1 MIDYLY
7 NSPDKTEI
15 NQKPLR
21 SLNRAIKLSQG
32 EFSLILAKCDRHSRR
47 GQIVKRLQQMSAFP
61 IEQLT
66 LHPSV
71 KTLFTTIQTA
81 LKSQQPPAL
90 MVFGLESVIAIDE
103 LLIATN
109 LMRNEFSKEFSF
121 PLILWVNDEI
131 LQKMRQLAPDF
142 RSWATSPICFLEEK
156 KCFPIT
162 A

>member
-7 NSPDKTEI
+7 HPPDKTPI
-15 NQKPLR
+15 NQAAFR

-32 EFSLILAKCDRHSRR
+32 EFSLILAKCDRPSRSR
-47 GQIVKRLQQMSAFP
+47 QIIKQLQQTSGLP
-61 IEQLT
+61 IKQLT

-81 LKSQQPPAL
+81 LNSQQPPAL
-90 MVFGLESVIAIDE
+90 IIFGLESVVAIDE

-121 PLILWVNDEI
+121 PLILWVNDEL

-142 RSWATSPICFLEEK
+142 RSWATSPICFLQSKPCEA
-156 KCFPIT
+156 IT